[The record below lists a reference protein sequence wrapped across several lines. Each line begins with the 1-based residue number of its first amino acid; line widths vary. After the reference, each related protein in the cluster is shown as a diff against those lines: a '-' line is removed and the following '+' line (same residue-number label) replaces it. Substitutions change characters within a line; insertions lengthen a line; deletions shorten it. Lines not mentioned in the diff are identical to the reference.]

1 MVARLVGPLLDP
13 ADLSVGYD
21 WCRQQL
27 VQANYPQLGNEVQLA
42 KAWAYL
48 GRKEYQT
55 AIGILKVCMPGWA
68 GLRGQATVCV
78 LPPFDNRGMS
88 SVMRSTERIAANG
101 VGTAGKAVFFCWAV
115 GL

>member
-1 MVARLVGPLLDP
+1 MHCPVLDSSNDLSGRGSRYILVVARLVGPLLEP

-27 VQANYPQLGNEVQLA
+27 VQAYPQLGNEVQLA

-55 AIGILKVCMPGWA
+55 AIGILKVCLPGWLA
-68 GLRGQATVCV
+68 IEI
-78 LPPFDNRGMS
+78 
-88 SVMRSTERIAANG
+88 RSWCAASIHSEDVKLNAEHIG
-101 VGTAGKAVFFCWAV
+101 HCSQ
-115 GL
+115 